1 MGFIIPVGK
10 GNFSWSPLSLSL
22 VCLGALTLTACDS
35 GGSEA
40 SDDGSDIVVE
50 TAGRLAIY
58 NAEDSAVSIMDLDS
72 GVMDGSFPISGE
84 SPRIY
89 ASASKRYAVLV
100 QRDDGR
106 VSFLDSGLY
115 AEDHSDHLHEYKD
128 EPAMEESVLT
138 GTRPT
143 HVTEHDDA
151 TAVFYDGQDGV
162 VSSVQIF
169 DDADISAGV
178 PSISFDLENNMHGV
192 VRQAEDALF
201 VTYRDPSITETTLP
215 AAVERFAIDAHSV
228 TWEHRYTEAC
238 PLLHGSAQN
247 EEYLLFGCG
256 DGVLAI
262 ALEQEGYPASKI
274 ANPVGLEEGS
284 RIGAI
289 YSQHEVE
296 SFVGLA
302 GDQLFVIDP
311 SSGELPVA
319 LSIPEGESAIDRG
332 FTQNGE
338 WFYVLTGSGVLHLFD
353 VAQDFV
359 SVQLE
364 PFDSAYPETVSGRLV
379 AQSGSGETLYLLDP
393 TGTEIVEIAADDQ
406 SVINRFDLDFVATN
420 PTWLGLVE
428 GEGHDHDHDHDED
441 DHEDHDHES

>member
-1 MGFIIPVGK
+1 MGLIVPVPK
-10 GNFSWSPLSLSL
+10 GELSCSSLSSAL
-22 VCLGALTLTACDS
+22 VLLGALTLTACDS
-35 GGSEA
+35 DSGGA
-40 SDDGSDIVVE
+40 TDDGSDIVVDS
-50 TAGRLAIY
+50 AGRLAVY
-58 NAEDSAVSIMDLDS
+58 DAEGSAVSVLDLDS
-72 GVMDGSFPISGE
+72 GAVEGSFPISGE
-84 SPRIY
+84 SPSIY
-89 ASASKRYAVLV
+89 SSASKRYAVLV

-115 AEDHSDHLHEYKD
+115 VEDHGDHLHEYKGS
-128 EPAMEESVLT
+128 PSLEEATLIGV
-138 GTRPT
+138 RPT

-169 DDADISAGV
+169 DDADISVGV

-192 VRQAEDALF
+192 ARQVEDVLF

-215 AAVERFAIDAHSV
+215 AAVERFAIDENTV

-238 PLLHGSAQN
+238 PSLHGSAQN

-262 ALEQEGYPASKI
+262 ALEQEGYPASKL
-274 ANPVGLEEGS
+274 ANPADLEEGS
-284 RIGAI
+284 RIGGI

-311 SSGELPVA
+311 SGGELPFA
-319 LSIPEGESAIDRG
+319 LSLPEGESSVDRG
-332 FTQNGE
+332 FASNGE
-338 WFYVLTGSGVLHLFD
+338 WFYALTDAGVLHLFD
-353 VAQDFV
+353 VAQDFA

-364 PFDSAYPETVSGRLV
+364 PFDSGYPESVSGRLV
-379 AQSGSGETLYLLDP
+379 TQSGSGEALYLLDP

-406 SVINRFDLDFVATN
+406 AVVNRIDLGFVGTN
-420 PTWLGLVE
+420 PTWLGLAE
-428 GEGHDHDHDHDED
+428 GEDHDHDEE
-441 DHEDHDHES
+441 EDHDHES